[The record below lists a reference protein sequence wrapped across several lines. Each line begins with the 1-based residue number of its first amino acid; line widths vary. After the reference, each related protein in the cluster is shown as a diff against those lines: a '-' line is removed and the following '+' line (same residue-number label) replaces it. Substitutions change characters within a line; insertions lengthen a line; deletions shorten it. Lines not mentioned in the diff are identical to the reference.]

1 VTKCGVEDVNGSGT
15 GLTRS
20 KGPRGGSV
28 GQAEHA
34 QTCPPRGVGFTLRAG
49 FRGLGV
55 LCVGLGCGCYAAPAE
70 DKALPA
76 SASAAV
82 VTDAPTDQGDAETP
96 VDLSEAAKK
105 DGKRIGRG
113 VNEKSQDEGFLV
125 PEPIPGAP
133 NPERPE
139 WGDKAKPRAA
149 VELPPNAKLDA
160 GELQRAIDGRF
171 GKLQDCIREDS
182 VAKVSMK
189 VAAGGE
195 LTQVRVLTSQPDSPI
210 LRDCVE
216 TALKG
221 TRLANS
227 RGSDDRPVVVTL
239 SLRKDG

>member
-1 VTKCGVEDVNGSGT
+1 MLRAECAEEC
-15 GLTRS
+15 
-20 KGPRGGSV
+20 PR
-28 GQAEHA
+28 
-34 QTCPPRGVGFTLRAG
+34 RGAGFTLRAVV
-49 FRGLGV
+49 RGLGV

-70 DKALPA
+70 DKALPT
-76 SASAAV
+76 SASAAAA
-82 VTDAPTDQGDAETP
+82 TDAQ
-96 VDLSEAAKK
+96 
-105 DGKRIGRG
+105 
-113 VNEKSQDEGFLV
+113 EKEVLV
-125 PEPIPGAP
+125 PELIPHPG
-133 NPERPE
+133 RPE
-139 WGDKAKPRAA
+139 GNKPHAA

-160 GELQRAIDGRF
+160 VELQRAIDGRF
-171 GKLQDCIREDS
+171 GKLQGCIREDS